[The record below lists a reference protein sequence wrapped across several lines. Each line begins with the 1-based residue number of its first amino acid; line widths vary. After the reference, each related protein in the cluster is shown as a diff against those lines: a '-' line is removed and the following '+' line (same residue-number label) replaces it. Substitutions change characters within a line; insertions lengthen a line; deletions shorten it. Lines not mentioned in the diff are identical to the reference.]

1 MFWGRQKSKAQS
13 FYGSIVYFDNFTTTF
28 PSKLFSDLYIGVHL
42 KGSKKFGSKMTPTE
56 RSLLIISLPRS
67 LIVKLSIVIGNVF
80 IERMGFRN
88 YQFLVFSITILIRV

>member
-1 MFWGRQKSKAQS
+1 
-13 FYGSIVYFDNFTTTF
+13 
-28 PSKLFSDLYIGVHL
+28 
-42 KGSKKFGSKMTPTE
+42 MTPTE